1 MNGIAKRYETQEHE
15 NLVQVRRNDSVC
27 NKWLQLICASMRSYL
42 PPMRSHS
49 SPTNFIILARC
60 RWPKNVMRYDTF
72 RFVCLRK
79 NHLKIYWMAAYC
91 ACGSIFPLAWHSR
104 IIWQCI
110 FLRAH
115 YSHGKSIEEIFNF
128 PVQDFRY
135 VTHYWALVFRSPKAG
150 LNQYYYI
157 ISIELKK
164 KRERSAWW
172 CGLYSRL
179 LFELRENCN
188 WWKLQKET
196 NTLKQHSVGVCRPLI

>member
-1 MNGIAKRYETQEHE
+1 MNGIAKRYERQEHE

-115 YSHGKSIEEIFNF
+115 YSHGESIEEIFNF

-164 KRERSAWW
+164 RERSAWW

-179 LFELRENCN
+179 CSNYVRIAIDENYKRKQTHWN
-188 WWKLQKET
+188 
-196 NTLKQHSVGVCRPLI
+196 NTRSVCRPLI

>member
-1 MNGIAKRYETQEHE
+1 MNGIAKRYERQEHE

-49 SPTNFIILARC
+49 SSTDFIILSHTVDGLKMWC
-60 RWPKNVMRYDTF
+60 DTIRF
-72 RFVCLRK
+72 DSFVCK

-164 KRERSAWW
+164 ERD
-172 CGLYSRL
+172 L
-179 LFELRENCN
+179 LDDVGYIAGFVRTTWELQLMKTTKGN
-188 WWKLQKET
+188 KHIET
-196 NTLKQHSVGVCRPLI
+196 TLARCVAR

>member
-1 MNGIAKRYETQEHE
+1 MRLWEAICRPCARILHQPISSFSHAVDGLKMWCDTIRF
-15 NLVQVRRNDSVC
+15 DS
-27 NKWLQLICASMRSYL
+27 
-42 PPMRSHS
+42 
-49 SPTNFIILARC
+49 
-60 RWPKNVMRYDTF
+60 
-72 RFVCLRK
+72 FVCEK

-115 YSHGKSIEEIFNF
+115 YSHGESIEEIFNF

-164 KRERSAWW
+164 RERSAWW

-179 LFELRENCN
+179 CSNYVRIAFDENYKRKQTHWN
-188 WWKLQKET
+188 
-196 NTLKQHSVGVCRPLI
+196 NTRSVCRPLI

>member
-1 MNGIAKRYETQEHE
+1 MCVYEKLFAAHALAFFL
-15 NLVQVRRNDSVC
+15 NRFH
-27 NKWLQLICASMRSYL
+27 
-42 PPMRSHS
+42 HS
-49 SPTNFIILARC
+49 LAHC

-164 KRERSAWW
+164 NERDLLDDVGYIAGFCSNYVRIAIDENYKRKQTHWNNTRS
-172 CGLYSRL
+172 
-179 LFELRENCN
+179 
-188 WWKLQKET
+188 
-196 NTLKQHSVGVCRPLI
+196 VCVAR

>member
-1 MNGIAKRYETQEHE
+1 MCVYEKLFAAHALAFFL
-15 NLVQVRRNDSVC
+15 NRFH
-27 NKWLQLICASMRSYL
+27 
-42 PPMRSHS
+42 HS
-49 SPTNFIILARC
+49 LAHC
-60 RWPKNVMRYDTF
+60 RWPKIVMRYDTF
-72 RFVCLRK
+72 RFVCLFAK